1 MKVDWTP
8 IAIAHLQSTYEYIAS
23 DNPSAADRTLAKIL
37 DAAGMLER
45 YPNMGRSGRVD
56 GTRELVIPGTP
67 YVLPYRVERTRI
79 QILAVFHAS
88 RKWPE
93 RL

>member
-8 IAIAHLQSTYEYIAS
+8 LAVSHLQSTYEYIAS
-23 DNPSAADRTLAKIL
+23 DNPSAADKILAKIL
-37 DAAGMLER
+37 TAAEMLER

-56 GTRELVIPGTP
+56 GTRELVIANTP
-67 YVLPYRVERTRI
+67 YVLPYRVEKTRI
-79 QILAVFHAS
+79 QVLAVFHAS